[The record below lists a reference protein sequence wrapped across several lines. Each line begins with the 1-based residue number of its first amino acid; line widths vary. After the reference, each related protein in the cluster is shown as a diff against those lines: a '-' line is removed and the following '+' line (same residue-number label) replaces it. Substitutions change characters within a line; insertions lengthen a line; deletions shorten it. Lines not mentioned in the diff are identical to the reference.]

1 MPHRRGEWNLSN
13 KTKKYLKV
21 HKLSDTERGKQRW
34 SHLRGSEMI
43 KDPLYALFKLLPD
56 F

>member
-1 MPHRRGEWNLSN
+1 MPHPRGEWNLSN

-21 HKLSDTERGKQRW
+21 HKLSDTERGTQRW